1 MYVKELKRAAALTL
15 SAVLALGNIPVGG
28 IMEAFA
34 ESKPGPVYGEKGED
48 FIKVRLHGTGGT
60 FLNALKLE
68 KKDRNPSTPSD
79 ATPNDATPSDSTPS
93 DAVGDEDYK
102 WELKSIGEEKNTD
115 FTVDIQWG
123 AVMSD
128 EEFMEAVEN
137 AELVAPD
144 SHAGQTPVWMTEKGN
159 FDSKINLDDGEDY
172 EFSAG
177 KLEADFY
184 AGWFFPVGGNS
195 TQISG
200 VNAVT
205 PDGVELTVTDLEELK
220 TVGELSEALP
230 EGMDIS
236 DISDTIQLDI
246 SLAEGSVKS
255 GQSVGI
261 NIVLPDDFAERV
273 TEGRDIAVI
282 HFTKD
287 GKAKLEKSTYDRD
300 NRTVEFS
307 MTSFS
312 PVILA
317 AVSETAHVT
326 VENVPGAVT
335 EIYSI
340 SENEDGTTTQT
351 YVPIGE
357 EVNIPAG
364 TELQLRGFSINARL
378 EGFEIDNE
386 GTVESCDSYEKYTV
400 KEGTTVITPVVKDR
414 QSSAQEEEEWTY
426 LEADPYQ
433 VATEKPV
440 KYERQ
445 VVRIVED
452 GSGNFREISVVNAR
466 IPEKGAGDADL
477 FTITADGKLTSKEA
491 LPAGWY
497 YIELCTEYQGEEKW
511 ESVQVNIGSSVTFY
525 MYTGH
530 GAGVRKTFYTDYLD
544 EVFVYTGTPFGEAEE
559 MLMTKP
565 AMFGG
570 YEFAG
575 WFEENQTASAI
586 DEGRPLDE
594 ENLIAYARF
603 QKDGNLYD
611 PEIKPYDGTQ
621 DPGDN
626 TDDPSQPSSSGRRGS
641 GGSATG
647 SSYSGGTIYGDWQQD
662 AAGWRFRQTDGTYA
676 ANKWGRIDGTWYY
689 FGADT
694 YMVTGW
700 FYDGFNWYYLNPI
713 SDGTRGAMKTGWVY
727 DASYGKWFY
736 LSASGEMLTG
746 WQVIDGKYYYL
757 NPVSDGT
764 KGAMA
769 AEQWVDDYYVNADG
783 ARIMAR

>member
-60 FLNALKLE
+60 FRNALKLE

-378 EGFEIDNE
+378 EGFEIDND
-386 GTVESCDSYEKYTV
+386 GTVESCDSDEKYTV

-440 KYERQ
+440 KYE
-445 VVRIVED
+445 
-452 GSGNFREISVVNAR
+452 G
-466 IPEKGAGDADL
+466 
-477 FTITADGKLTSKEA
+477 
-491 LPAGWY
+491 
-497 YIELCTEYQGEEKW
+497 
-511 ESVQVNIGSSVTFY
+511 QVNIGSSVTFY

-559 MLMTKP
+559 RLMTKP

>member
-1 MYVKELKRAAALTL
+1 M
-15 SAVLALGNIPVGG
+15 G
-28 IMEAFA
+28 
-34 ESKPGPVYGEKGED
+34 
-48 FIKVRLHGTGGT
+48 
-60 FLNALKLE
+60 
-68 KKDRNPSTPSD
+68 
-79 ATPNDATPSDSTPS
+79 
-93 DAVGDEDYK
+93 
-102 WELKSIGEEKNTD
+102 
-115 FTVDIQWG
+115 
-123 AVMSD
+123 
-128 EEFMEAVEN
+128 
-137 AELVAPD
+137 
-144 SHAGQTPVWMTEKGN
+144 
-159 FDSKINLDDGEDY
+159 
-172 EFSAG
+172 
-177 KLEADFY
+177 
-184 AGWFFPVGGNS
+184 
-195 TQISG
+195 
-200 VNAVT
+200 
-205 PDGVELTVTDLEELK
+205 
-220 TVGELSEALP
+220 
-230 EGMDIS
+230 
-236 DISDTIQLDI
+236 
-246 SLAEGSVKS
+246 
-255 GQSVGI
+255 
-261 NIVLPDDFAERV
+261 
-273 TEGRDIAVI
+273 
-282 HFTKD
+282 
-287 GKAKLEKSTYDRD
+287 
-300 NRTVEFS
+300 
-307 MTSFS
+307 
-312 PVILA
+312 
-317 AVSETAHVT
+317 
-326 VENVPGAVT
+326 
-335 EIYSI
+335 
-340 SENEDGTTTQT
+340 
-351 YVPIGE
+351 
-357 EVNIPAG
+357 
-364 TELQLRGFSINARL
+364 
-378 EGFEIDNE
+378 
-386 GTVESCDSYEKYTV
+386 
-400 KEGTTVITPVVKDR
+400 
-414 QSSAQEEEEWTY
+414 
-426 LEADPYQ
+426 
-433 VATEKPV
+433 
-440 KYERQ
+440 
-445 VVRIVED
+445 
-452 GSGNFREISVVNAR
+452 
-466 IPEKGAGDADL
+466 
-477 FTITADGKLTSKEA
+477 
-491 LPAGWY
+491 
-497 YIELCTEYQGEEKW
+497 

>member
-1 MYVKELKRAAALTL
+1 
-15 SAVLALGNIPVGG
+15 
-28 IMEAFA
+28 MEAFA

-102 WELKSIGEEKNTD
+102 WELKSIGKEKNTD

-364 TELQLRGFSINARL
+364 TELQLLGFSINARL
-378 EGFEIDNE
+378 EGFEIVNE

-440 KYERQ
+440 KYE
-445 VVRIVED
+445 
-452 GSGNFREISVVNAR
+452 G
-466 IPEKGAGDADL
+466 
-477 FTITADGKLTSKEA
+477 
-491 LPAGWY
+491 
-497 YIELCTEYQGEEKW
+497 
-511 ESVQVNIGSSVTFY
+511 QVNIGSSVTFY

-530 GAGVRKTFYTDYLD
+530 GAGVRKTFYTDYLG

>member
-60 FLNALKLE
+60 FRNALKLE

-364 TELQLRGFSINARL
+364 TELQLCGFSINARL
-378 EGFEIDNE
+378 EGFEIDND

-400 KEGTTVITPVVKDR
+400 KEGTTVITPVVK
-414 QSSAQEEEEWTY
+414 SAQEEEEWTY

-440 KYERQ
+440 KYE
-445 VVRIVED
+445 
-452 GSGNFREISVVNAR
+452 G
-466 IPEKGAGDADL
+466 
-477 FTITADGKLTSKEA
+477 
-491 LPAGWY
+491 
-497 YIELCTEYQGEEKW
+497 
-511 ESVQVNIGSSVTFY
+511 QVNIGSSVTFY

-530 GAGVRKTFYTDYLD
+530 GAGVRKTFYTDYLA